1 MLDRAF
7 WGAMLLVTLAAATAS
22 AYIGLSRLPTG
33 ARPQASPVRSWI
45 AQAAEAEVAGHVA
58 EAEQM
63 LKTAAKTDV
72 RFEPAWA
79 LANFYLRQSR
89 VSEYQQWIRRAV
101 AMSYGDRSALF
112 TLLADYGPTDARD
125 QLNAAV
131 PDLALTHCEWLLNH
145 GRAPEALALWEQQ
158 HGAKPLIVNGDLDT
172 WPTSRGFDWRLGAPA
187 GVTVGV
193 LTSPGHPG
201 QLEAVFS
208 GGQADS
214 GELLSQH
221 LTLEPDGRYRL
232 SYDIKSDVRL
242 AGVRWEIADAHQK
255 RNLLSEAPEVTAGP
269 QWARQQLDF
278 STRAAGRFVR
288 LGLSWRRRP
297 GVVRL
302 SGTLA
307 IRRIA
312 LERLSPNEN
321 TTVSRLDRR
330 SAP

>member
-7 WGAMLLVTLAAATAS
+7 WGAMLVVTLGAATAS
-22 AYIGLSRLPTG
+22 SHIGLSRSPAG
-33 ARPQASPVRSWI
+33 PRPQASPVRGWI
-45 AQAAEAEVAGHVA
+45 AAAAEAEISGRTA
-58 EAEQM
+58 EAEQL
-63 LKTAAKTDV
+63 LKTAAKADI

-89 VSEYQQWIRRAV
+89 MPEYQDWIRRAV

-112 TLLADYGPTDARD
+112 TLLADYGPADARD
-125 QLNAAV
+125 QLNSAV

-158 HGAKPLIVNGDLDT
+158 QGAKPLIVNGDLAT
-172 WPTSRGFDWRLGAPA
+172 RPTSRGFDWRLGAPT

-208 GGQADS
+208 GSQADT

-221 LTLEPDGRYRL
+221 LALEPDGRYRL

-242 AGVRWEIADAHQK
+242 AGVRWEIADARQK
-255 RNLLSEAPEVTAGP
+255 RNLLSEAPELSAGP
-269 QWARQQLDF
+269 QWARQQFDF
-278 STRAAGRFVR
+278 STRGAGRFLR

-307 IRRIA
+307 IRRFA
-312 LERLSPNEN
+312 LEPLGPNEN
-321 TTVSRLDRR
+321 QIASRVDRR